1 MNLGRRMVELVRP
14 DAQWDG
20 PEFRRRVE
28 WLMLLRLM
36 VTTLLLG
43 ITIVFQLRTS
53 GDYLVNPAT
62 PLYILIGT
70 TFLLSLI
77 YAFSLPLIPDL
88 WMFSYFQV
96 MVDVV
101 YATVL
106 IHFTGGASSIFT
118 LLYIFPIITSGILHM
133 RRGALLTAAAT
144 SVLFGLLINFE
155 YYRLIPQSDWPW
167 VSPWGRETPG
177 YLLWI
182 LVVHF
187 TFFFLV
193 AILASTSAEQ
203 LKNIKISL
211 TRRESDYQK
220 LSDLYTSIVRSI
232 PTGIITTN
240 EMDRITFVNSA
251 GTVLLAASLADLV
264 GVRLKQIFPV
274 VDTGLRTS
282 SVRRETYLTVKE
294 INGGKRQMELMVS
307 DLRREDN
314 IPSGRLVVFQDVT
327 QIRKMEE
334 RVKLSEKQAAFVRI
348 AAGMAHEIRNPLA
361 SLRGATELLSETS
374 SGLDNQKKLLG
385 IVLREADRLN
395 SLLGDFLLSVSIKQP
410 QKARVML
417 TDLIEETV
425 DLFST
430 QSRVRLNLSLETLIH
445 KGVEV
450 EGDSTKL
457 KQAVWNLFENA
468 LDATPDDG
476 VIRVVLEAEPE
487 SGQAILKV
495 EDSGQG
501 IPPEARDLIFEPF
514 TTTKGK
520 GTGLGLS
527 LVLSI
532 VEAHNGT
539 VEVESALGKGSRFIV
554 RLPLA
559 SPNAVAGDGG
569 PVNG

>member
-1 MNLGRRMVELVRP
+1 VNIRRRIIDLIRP
-14 DAQWDG
+14 EGPWDG
-20 PEFRRRVE
+20 PDFRRRVE

-43 ITIVFQLRTS
+43 ITIFFQLRES
-53 GDYLVNPAT
+53 RDFLLHPAT

-88 WMFSYFQV
+88 WTFSYFQV

-106 IHFTGGASSIFT
+106 VHFTGGASSVFT

-144 SVLFGLLINFE
+144 SVLFGLLVNLEF
-155 YYRLIPQSDWPW
+155 YRLISPSDWPW
-167 VSPWGRETPG
+167 VSPWSRHTPG
-177 YLLWI
+177 YLLWV

-187 TFFFLV
+187 TFFFLA
-193 AILASTSAEQ
+193 AILASTGAEQ
-203 LKNIKISL
+203 LQKIRISL
-211 TRRESDYQK
+211 TRRESDYQR
-220 LSDLYTSIVRSI
+220 LSELYTSIVRSI
-232 PTGIITTN
+232 PSGIITTDQT
-240 EMDRITFVNSA
+240 DRITFVNSA
-251 GTVLLAASLADLV
+251 GVILLGTPLSDLIGIPLRQV
-264 GVRLKQIFPV
+264 FPV
-274 VDTGLRTS
+274 VHNDVRTS
-282 SVRRETYLTVKE
+282 KVRRETYLTVKE
-294 INGGKRQMELMVS
+294 VNGDKRNMELTVS
-307 DLRREDN
+307 DLQRENDV
-314 IPSGRLVVFQDVT
+314 PSGRLVVFHDVT
-327 QIRKMEE
+327 QIRKMED

-374 SGLDNQKKLLG
+374 SGLGDQQKLLG
-385 IVLREADRLN
+385 IVIRESDRLN
-395 SLLGDFLLSVSIKQP
+395 SLLGDFLLTVNRQP
-410 QKARVML
+410 SKKARVLL
-417 TDLIEETV
+417 TDLVEETV
-425 DLFST
+425 DLFASGPRIR
-430 QSRVRLNLSLETLIH
+430 QGVSLETLVH

-450 EGDSTKL
+450 EGDSTRL
-457 KQAVWNLFENA
+457 RQAVWNLLGNA
-468 LDATPDDG
+468 LDATPDGG
-476 VIRVVLEAEPE
+476 VIRVVLESE

-495 EDSGQG
+495 EDSGPG
-501 IPPEARDLIFEPF
+501 IPPEIRDRIFEPF

-527 LVLSI
+527 LVLSV

-539 VEVESALGKGSRFIV
+539 VEAETAPGTGTVFIV

-559 SPNAVAGDGG
+559 SPKFAVEEGESE
-569 PVNG
+569 NG

>member
-1 MNLGRRMVELVRP
+1 
-14 DAQWDG
+14 
-20 PEFRRRVE
+20 
-28 WLMLLRLM
+28 MLLRLM

-43 ITIVFQLRTS
+43 ITIFFQLRES
-53 GDYLVNPAT
+53 REFFIHPAT

-88 WMFSYFQV
+88 WVFSYFQV

-106 IHFTGGASSIFT
+106 IHFTGGASSVFT

-144 SVLFGLLINFE
+144 SVLFGLLVNFE
-155 YYRLIPQSDWPW
+155 FYRLIPQSDWPW
-167 VSPWGRETPG
+167 VSPWSRATPG
-177 YLLWI
+177 YLLWV

-193 AILASTSAEQ
+193 AILASTGAEQ
-203 LKNIKISL
+203 LQRIKISL
-211 TRRESDYQK
+211 TRRETDYQR

-232 PTGIITTN
+232 PSGIMTTD
-240 EMDRITFVNSA
+240 EADRITFVNSA
-251 GTVLLAASLADLV
+251 GVLLLGTSLSDLV
-264 GVRLKQIFPV
+264 SIPLRQVFPV
-274 VDTGLRTS
+274 VDDGLRRKGEN
-282 SVRRETYLTVKE
+282 RRTYLTVKE
-294 INGGKRQMELMVS
+294 ISGGTRHLELTVS
-307 DLRREDN
+307 DLEKEN
-314 IPSGRLVVFQDVT
+314 NVPSGRLVIFQDVT
-327 QIRKMEE
+327 QIRKMED

-374 SGLDNQKKLLG
+374 SGLGNQKKLLG
-385 IVLREADRLN
+385 IVIRESDRLN
-395 SLLGDFLLSVSIKQP
+395 SLLGDFLLTVSSQQP
-410 QKARVML
+410 KKARVML
-417 TDLIEETV
+417 TNLVEETV
-425 DLFST
+425 DLFASEP
-430 QSRVRLNLSLETLIH
+430 RIRLGVSLETLIH
-445 KGVEV
+445 KGVEI
-450 EGDSTKL
+450 EGDSTRL
-457 KQAVWNLFENA
+457 RQAVWNLLANA
-468 LDATPDDG
+468 LDATPDSG
-476 VIRVVLEAEPE
+476 VIRVVLESE

-495 EDSGQG
+495 EDSGLG
-501 IPPEARDLIFEPF
+501 IPPEIRDRIFEPF

-539 VEVESALGKGSRFIV
+539 VEAESASGTGSLFIV

-559 SPNAVAGDGG
+559 SPKAGVEEGE
-569 PVNG
+569 PENG

>member
-1 MNLGRRMVELVRP
+1 VNFRRRIIDLIRP
-14 DAQWDG
+14 DGPWDG
-20 PEFRRRVE
+20 PDFRRRVE

-43 ITIVFQLRTS
+43 ITIFFQLRET
-53 GDYLVNPAT
+53 GDSFISPAT

-70 TFLLSLI
+70 TFLLSFI

-133 RRGALLTAAAT
+133 RRGALLTAAVT
-144 SVLFGLLINFE
+144 SVLFGLLVNFE
-155 YYRLIPQSDWPW
+155 FYGLIPPSDWPW
-167 VSPWGRETPG
+167 VSPWSRGTPG
-177 YLLWI
+177 YLLWV

-187 TFFFLV
+187 TFFFLA
-193 AILASTSAEQ
+193 AILASTGAEQ
-203 LKNIKISL
+203 LQNIRISL
-211 TRRESDYQK
+211 TRRESDYQR
-220 LSDLYTSIVRSI
+220 LSELYTSIVRSI
-232 PTGIITTN
+232 PSGIMTTD

-251 GTVLLAASLADLV
+251 GVILLGVSPSDLINAP
-264 GVRLKQIFPV
+264 LKQVFPV
-274 VDTGLRTS
+274 IHNDVRTS
-282 SVRRETYLTVKE
+282 RVRRETYLTVKE
-294 INGGKRQMELMVS
+294 INGDKRHMELTVS
-307 DLRREDN
+307 DLQREN
-314 IPSGRLVVFQDVT
+314 NVPSGRLVVFQDVT
-327 QIRKMEE
+327 QVRKMEE

-361 SLRGATELLSETS
+361 SLRGATELLSEPS
-374 SGLDNQKKLLG
+374 SGRGHQKKLLG
-385 IVLREADRLN
+385 IVIRESDRLN
-395 SLLGDFLLSVSIKQP
+395 SLLGDFLLTVGSPQP
-410 QKARVML
+410 KKARVML
-417 TDLIEETV
+417 TDLVEETV
-425 DLFST
+425 DLFAT
-430 QSRVRLNLSLETLIH
+430 EPRVRLGVSLETLIH

-450 EGDSTKL
+450 EGDSTRL
-457 KQAVWNLFENA
+457 RQAVWNLLTNA
-468 LDATPDDG
+468 LDATPDGG
-476 VIRVVLEAEPE
+476 VIRVVLDSE
-487 SGQAILKV
+487 SGQAILTV
-495 EDSGQG
+495 EDSGPG
-501 IPPEARDLIFEPF
+501 IPPEIRDRIFEPF

-539 VEVESALGKGSRFIV
+539 VEAESTSRNGSLFII

-559 SPNAVAGDGG
+559 SPKAAVEEGESE
-569 PVNG
+569 NG

>member
-1 MNLGRRMVELVRP
+1 MNIGRRITELIRP
-14 DAQWDG
+14 DGFWDG
-20 PEFRRRVE
+20 PDFRRRVE

-43 ITIVFQLRTS
+43 ITIFFQLRES
-53 GDYLVNPAT
+53 RDFFIHPAT

-77 YAFSLPLIPDL
+77 YAISLPLIPDL

-106 IHFTGGASSIFT
+106 VHFTGGASSIFT

-144 SVLFGLLINFE
+144 SVLFGLLVNFE
-155 YYRLIPQSDWPW
+155 FYKLIPPSDWPW
-167 VSPWGRETPG
+167 VSPWSRHTPG
-177 YLLWI
+177 YLLWV

-187 TFFFLV
+187 TFFFLA
-193 AILASTSAEQ
+193 AILASTGAEQ
-203 LKNIKISL
+203 LQKIKISL
-211 TRRESDYQK
+211 TRRESDYQR
-220 LSDLYTSIVRSI
+220 LSELYTSIVRSI
-232 PTGIITTN
+232 PSGIITTD

-251 GTVLLAASLADLV
+251 GVLLLGTSLSDLIGIPLRQV
-264 GVRLKQIFPV
+264 FPV
-274 VDTGLRTS
+274 VHNDVRTS
-282 SVRRETYLTVKE
+282 GVRRETYLTVKE
-294 INGGKRQMELMVS
+294 ISGHKRQLELTVS
-307 DLRREDN
+307 DLRREN
-314 IPSGRLVVFQDVT
+314 NVPSGRLVVFQDVT
-327 QIRKMEE
+327 QIRKMED

-374 SGLDNQKKLLG
+374 SRLGDQKKLLG
-385 IVLREADRLN
+385 IVIRESDRLN
-395 SLLGDFLLSVSIKQP
+395 TLLGDFLLTVGSQQSNQ
-410 QKARVML
+410 ARVML
-417 TDLIEETV
+417 TDLVEETV
-425 DLFST
+425 DLFAREP
-430 QSRVRLNLSLETLIH
+430 RVRRGLSLETLIH

-450 EGDSTKL
+450 EGDSTRL
-457 KQAVWNLFENA
+457 RQAVWNLLGNA
-468 LDATPDDG
+468 LDATPDGG
-476 VIRVVLEAEPE
+476 VIRVVLESE
-487 SGQAILKV
+487 SGQAILKI
-495 EDSGQG
+495 EDSGPG
-501 IPPEARDLIFEPF
+501 IPPEIMDRIFEPF

-539 VEVESALGKGSRFIV
+539 VEAETAPGTGSVFII

-559 SPNAVAGDGG
+559 SPKAAAEEGDSE
-569 PVNG
+569 NG